1 MRWFGIMAVLYKFLR
16 WARRHSQG
24 GMGSLSAH
32 RPALMLFSEASA
44 SIKVLDNPNMQLV
57 AVDVHNLHAG
67 FLLVDKVGEVQW
79 RNVRVVAFLPVPEE
93 IARR

>member
-1 MRWFGIMAVLYKFLR
+1 M
-16 WARRHSQG
+16 
-24 GMGSLSAH
+24 SAH
-32 RPALMLFSEASA
+32 RPALMLFAEASA

-79 RNVRVVAFLPVPEE
+79 RNVRVVAFRPVPEE
-93 IARR
+93 IARS